1 MNKYIINLTP
11 TFFKKKLDSS
21 ISLNDFIIAIT
32 TRKVKNKK
40 QAERIL
46 KFKRINILKQ
56 IHSDK
61 IIIVKKRKSLHN
73 IKADGII
80 TNLKNF
86 PVAVKVADCIGSVI
100 IEPDKKVLAVVH
112 SGWRGVVKKII
123 LKAIKIMKKK
133 FSCDTNKMVIV
144 TSPSIGPCCYEIG
157 RDLYNKLSK
166 QKLFSNIF
174 SKRNGKIYMDLQK
187 TNKNLLIAAGIKRK
201 NIYINE
207 LCTKCNNDLFFSYRA
222 EGKKTGRMYVVG
234 CIK

>member
-1 MNKYIINLTP
+1 MNKYKINLTP
-11 TFFKKKLDSS
+11 IFFKKE
-21 ISLNDFIIAIT
+21 FIIAIT
-32 TRKVKNKK
+32 TKKVKSKK
-40 QAERIL
+40 QAEKVL

-56 IHSDK
+56 IHSDR

-73 IKADGII
+73 KKADGII
-80 TNLKNF
+80 TDLRNF

-112 SGWRGVVKKII
+112 SGWRGIAKKII
-123 LKAIKIMKKK
+123 LRAIKIMKQK
-133 FSCDTNKMVIV
+133 FGCNIDKMVVI

-157 RDLYNKLSK
+157 RDLYNELSK
-166 QKLFSNIF
+166 HKLFDNIF

-187 TNKNLLIAAGIKRK
+187 ANKNLLIAVGIKRK
-201 NIYINE
+201 NIYINK
-207 LCTKCNNDLFFSYRA
+207 LCTKCNNDLFFSYRG